1 MQLRDNNST
10 GDLREASLR
19 AALLRMTTRKWRLVR
34 IFEAVA
40 RLFKP
45 LIPSRPAPNAAEP
58 PATILVVEYWNLGDL
73 AILAPFLT
81 NLRRAFP
88 SAKISLLV
96 NAGLESVFEGQ
107 GIADEFIPVCVP
119 WAQHFRRWRKYNP
132 FSFDWIS
139 FARTI
144 RVLHKRRFDWAF
156 SGRMDVRD
164 NFLLWLTG
172 ARRRIGFGFAG
183 GGTFLTD
190 RVLPDLTRPHR
201 SETWLQLLKAVGA
214 SPRRSG
220 ICFQLKDSDLS
231 FARSY
236 LGSLGVPQDALL
248 IGVHPGARIL
258 TRRWGEDRF
267 TQVARRLLK

>member
-1 MQLRDNNST
+1 
-10 GDLREASLR
+10 
-19 AALLRMTTRKWRLVR
+19 
-34 IFEAVA
+34 
-40 RLFKP
+40 
-45 LIPSRPAPNAAEP
+45 
-58 PATILVVEYWNLGDL
+58 VVEYWNLGDL
-73 AILAPFLT
+73 AILVPFLT

-96 NAGLESVFEGQ
+96 KAGLESLFEGQ
-107 GIADEFIPVCVP
+107 GIADEFIPVRVP

-144 RVLHKRRFDWAF
+144 CVLRKRDFDWAF

-172 ARRRIGFGFAG
+172 ARRRIGYGFAG

-201 SETWLQLLKAVGA
+201 SDTWLHLLETAGA
-214 SPRRSG
+214 SPHRSEIG
-220 ICFQLKDSDLS
+220 FRLDDSDLS
-231 FARSY
+231 FARSC
-236 LGSLGVPQDALL
+236 LGSLGVPPNALL

-267 TQVARRLLK
+267 A